1 MELDTTAR
9 HECWASRPRRVRDD
23 NGRFAVLGG
32 RSVGILL
39 GEITSSCEVLVTSDD
54 DEPWEPLSP
63 MHDYRYHFACEAV
76 AGCFIVAGG
85 NHLKSAEVYDEV
97 LGRWLRLPRDMPS
110 VEWLSYM
117 GSALCR
123 RSGTSFA

>member
-54 DEPWEPLSP
+54 DEHWEPLSP

-85 NHLKSAEVYDEV
+85 VGRTSAEVYDESRN
-97 LGRWLRLPRDMPS
+97 RWLRLPCDLPS
-110 VEWLSYM
+110 EIGLLYSM
-117 GSALCR
+117 GSALL
-123 RSGTSFA
+123 